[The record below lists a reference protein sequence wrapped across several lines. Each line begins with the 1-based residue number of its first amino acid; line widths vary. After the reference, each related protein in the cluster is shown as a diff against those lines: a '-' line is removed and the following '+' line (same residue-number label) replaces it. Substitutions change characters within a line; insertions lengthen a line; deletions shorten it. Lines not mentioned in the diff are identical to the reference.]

1 MSGPP
6 PGLSAED
13 LISNRALAKEDAD
26 DFGYS
31 AISGRVAETIL
42 GLKPP
47 LTLGLFGPWGSGKS
61 SFCELLRRD
70 LANRDRS
77 VRLVKYDASTYG
89 GEALKRNFISHIA
102 TQLGYK
108 ADSDAHSDFHRG
120 LYESTRRT
128 GLDFKAVQ
136 KSVFAA
142 LGDEPR
148 DVPNAMR

>member
-1 MSGPP
+1 MSGTP

-31 AISGRVAETIL
+31 AIAGRIAETIL
-42 GLKPP
+42 GLEPP

-77 VRLVKYDASTYG
+77 VRLVKYDAST
-89 GEALKRNFISHIA
+89 EASMRAPGRLAWISA
-102 TQLGYK
+102 
-108 ADSDAHSDFHRG
+108 R
-120 LYESTRRT
+120 
-128 GLDFKAVQ
+128 FKSQ
-136 KSVFAA
+136 SW
-142 LGDEPR
+142 PR
-148 DVPNAMR
+148 